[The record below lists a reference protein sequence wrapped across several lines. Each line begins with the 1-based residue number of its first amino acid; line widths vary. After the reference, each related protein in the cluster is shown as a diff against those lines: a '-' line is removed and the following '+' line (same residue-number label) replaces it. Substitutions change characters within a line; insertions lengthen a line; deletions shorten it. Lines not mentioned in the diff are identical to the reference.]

1 MRGIGAAG
9 AAGDAASS
17 TAIAAAPALINSL
30 KGERRPLATIF
41 CITGDPP
48 PVKEAIVSYK
58 RLMVNKLLVKIQPFA
73 TS

>member
-1 MRGIGAAG
+1 MIGIGAAW
-9 AAGDAASS
+9 AAGHAASS
-17 TAIAAAPALINSL
+17 AAIAAAPALIIFP

-48 PVKEAIVSYK
+48 PVKEGIVSYK
-58 RLMVNKLLVKIQPFA
+58 RLMVNKFLVKFQPFA